1 MEPTASM
8 ETIRKIGELGADV
21 LASPRMQALRGFIQ
35 HGRVTRY
42 EHCLSVCYIAL
53 RLAQRMNIRVDER
66 SMVRGALLHD
76 YFLYD
81 WHDPGRPHLTHG
93 FTHPGE
99 ALREAERDFP
109 LNWIERDVIHRHM
122 FPLTPVPPHCREALL
137 VSIADKV
144 SAVLETFGVR
154 SGMRVIA
161 LCRSVR

>member
-53 RLAQRMNIRVDER
+53 RLAQRMNIWVDER

-81 WHDPGRPHLTHG
+81 WHDPENLRLLHG

-99 ALREAERDFP
+99 ALRSALEEFE
-109 LNWIERDVIHRHM
+109 LNAIERDVIHRHM

>member
-81 WHDPGRPHLTHG
+81 WHDPENLRLLHG

-99 ALREAERDFP
+99 ALRSALEEFE
-109 LNWIERDVIHRHM
+109 LNAIERDVIHRLM

-154 SGMRVIA
+154 SGMRGIA

>member
-1 MEPTASM
+1 MESTASM

-81 WHDPGRPHLTHG
+81 WHDPENLRLLHG

-99 ALREAERDFP
+99 ALRSALEEFE
-109 LNWIERDVIHRHM
+109 LNAIERDVIHRHM

>member
-81 WHDPGRPHLTHG
+81 WHDPENLRLLHG

-99 ALREAERDFP
+99 ALRSALEEFE
-109 LNWIERDVIHRHM
+109 LNAIERDVIHRHM

-154 SGMRVIA
+154 RGMRVIA

>member
-81 WHDPGRPHLTHG
+81 WHDPENLRLLHG

-99 ALREAERDFP
+99 ALRSALEEFE
-109 LNWIERDVIHRHM
+109 LNAIERDVIHRHM

-154 SGMRVIA
+154 SGMRVSA

>member
-1 MEPTASM
+1 MEPTESM

-81 WHDPGRPHLTHG
+81 WHDPENLRLLHG

-99 ALREAERDFP
+99 ALRSALEEFE
-109 LNWIERDVIHRHM
+109 LNAIERDVIHRHM

>member
-66 SMVRGALLHD
+66 SIVRGALLHD

-81 WHDPGRPHLTHG
+81 WHDPENLRLLHG

-99 ALREAERDFP
+99 ALRSALEEFE
-109 LNWIERDVIHRHM
+109 LNAIERDVIHRHM

>member
-35 HGRVTRY
+35 HGWVTRY

-81 WHDPGRPHLTHG
+81 WHDPENLRLLHG

-99 ALREAERDFP
+99 ALRSALEEFE
-109 LNWIERDVIHRHM
+109 LNAIERDVIHRHM

>member
-81 WHDPGRPHLTHG
+81 WHDPENLRLLHG

-99 ALREAERDFP
+99 ALRSALEEFE
-109 LNWIERDVIHRHM
+109 LNAIERDVIHRHM